1 MRDRETKRSRTD
13 LYASVLE
20 VLIRYPEG
28 GKITRISYGVGV
40 PIDRLRTMI
49 ENLCSFGLARK
60 LTDKEQIYYFATPR
74 GLEFL
79 DTYWKMKGFFEIFSD
94 KHP

>member
-20 VLIRYPEG
+20 VLIRYSEG

-40 PIDRLRTMI
+40 LID
-49 ENLCSFGLARK
+49 
-60 LTDKEQIYYFATPR
+60 
-74 GLEFL
+74 
-79 DTYWKMKGFFEIFSD
+79 
-94 KHP
+94 